1 MNKKVLSI
9 LLVLMVFLVSCGN
22 QEKLSSEDLEKY
34 SALSQSAIEYAIN
47 GDYDS
52 FIGMCNETMKN
63 AIDEGQFKE
72 ITNLVNE
79 KGEIVEFKEKDGIIM
94 KDKSSG
100 ESIKTII
107 QKVAQKEG
115 ESTYTISFNEN
126 DELSG
131 FYVK

>member
-9 LLVLMVFLVSCGN
+9 LLIVMVFLVGCAN

-34 SALSQSAIEYAIN
+34 SALSQSAIENVAN
-47 GDYDS
+47 SDYDS
-52 FIGMCNETMKN
+52 FIGMCNDTMKN
-63 AIDEGQFKE
+63 GIDEGQFKE

-107 QKVAQKEG
+107 QKVAQKDG

>member
-1 MNKKVLSI
+1 MNKKILSI

-22 QEKLSSEDLEKY
+22 QEKLSSENLEKY
-34 SALSQSAIEYAIN
+34 SALSQSAIENVAN

-52 FIGMCNETMKN
+52 FIGMCNDDMKN
-63 AIDEGQFKE
+63 FIDEGQFKE

-107 QKVAQKEG
+107 QKVAQKDG